1 MSEEEHE
8 EAYDGR
14 TEHQK
19 LREGAPVDQ
28 MRLERERKE
37 FLRGGNWG
45 RKCAN
50 DEWKHKNLEMH

>member
-19 LREGAPVDQ
+19 LRDGDVVDYVK
-28 MRLERERKE
+28 LERERKE
-37 FLRGGNWG
+37 FLRGGNSL
-45 RKCAN
+45 RTERDK
-50 DEWKHKNLEMH
+50 D